1 MSLAT
6 SPLTGDWVI
15 DASVGLKL
23 FIDDPLSNSVH
34 DLFAHLG
41 DDPPARFY
49 VPDLFYIEV
58 ANVLWK
64 YVRWQ
69 GLPPADA
76 GDYLAALGKLTLQS
90 TPTSELMGD
99 ALKLAVEYQITAYD
113 ASYLALAQRLD
124 LRVLTADAK
133 LARALGNLDLVM
145 LLAVDQNRRIDSSFP
160 ADRSAYLPLS
170 IPSSD
175 AMA

>member
-1 MSLAT
+1 MSEAA

-23 FIDDPLSNSVH
+23 FIDDPLSDSVH
-34 DLFAHLG
+34 GLFSHLG

-58 ANVLWK
+58 TNVLWK

-69 GLPPADA
+69 GLPPGDA

-124 LRVLTADAK
+124 LRMLTADAK
-133 LARALGNLDLVM
+133 LARASGNLDLVM
-145 LLAVDQNRRIDSSFP
+145 LLDVDQNEG
-160 ADRSAYLPLS
+160 
-170 IPSSD
+170 
-175 AMA
+175 